1 MNIQIKV
8 LSREIGEYLWR
19 GSATLSTAESC
30 TAGGI
35 SAAITTIPGASS
47 YFRGGIVAYTDDVKA
62 QWLGVP
68 TELLTDKGAV
78 SEEVA
83 VSMAQGVREKLGTD
97 YSIAITGYAGP
108 GGGPEAPVG
117 TIWIA
122 IGTPNDIQTR
132 QLTGDEGRETNLVK
146 ATLMALEMLK
156 ARLQVD
162 FPLEETDE
170 E

>member
-35 SAAITTIPGASS
+35 SAAITTIPGSSS

>member
-1 MNIQIKV
+1 M
-8 LSREIGEYLWR
+8 
-19 GSATLSTAESC
+19 
-30 TAGGI
+30 
-35 SAAITTIPGASS
+35 
-47 YFRGGIVAYTDDVKA
+47 
-62 QWLGVP
+62 P